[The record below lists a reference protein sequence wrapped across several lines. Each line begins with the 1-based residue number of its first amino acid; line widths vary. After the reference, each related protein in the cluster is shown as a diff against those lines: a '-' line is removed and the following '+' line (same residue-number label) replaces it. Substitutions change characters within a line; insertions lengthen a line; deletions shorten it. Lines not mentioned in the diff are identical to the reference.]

1 MSSDVWDWLQY
12 VYVLLELLFCSKG
25 IFLNKSKTYFC
36 LKMIRENPETD
47 SIQTE
52 DDQPCNGKNVRYDS
66 YDMNHMIWF

>member
-12 VYVLLELLFCSKG
+12 VYVLLELLFYSKG
-25 IFLNKSKTYFC
+25 IFLNKSKTYFY

-52 DDQPCNGKNVRYDS
+52 DDQPCNG
-66 YDMNHMIWF
+66 